1 MNAEQ
6 KKSTSRF
13 RSFFRR
19 NKPEEGESEAEKPDA
34 NVSKAKKPSRF
45 SMQFNKLR
53 NIRQTIR
60 ENEKRERALVTT
72 RIKVITFFVSLVTM
86 MAAFSFIPLFP
97 QPLPLLVAVLVAF
110 IIYQIPRVGMPIGCT
125 IIGLGLLYHLSFLNF
140 IAYIGYVPL
149 RIGFVGALLG
159 VLIIVPVVFCR
170 YRHAIAINLGILAAM
185 ALFFNSYYFLAIP
198 LILTAVVFF
207 KKEGTLAAVYYALIS
222 SPLLIYSYYQTII
235 TIPQSD
241 FWNYVSPPIFVPV
254 NSVYTQI
261 QSTMPDFR
269 LYTANIVVTQI
280 TNQFTTFPGVLG
292 RTLFSAFIQYRDSFP
307 GILMFVAILVGMI
320 LALTLLVGAFLKA
333 TNFGF
338 VDRISASIV
347 ATLATA
353 LFFLF
358 LGVLQTP
365 LAYSAK
371 VNGTTT
377 LLATLATLVFT
388 LPISLVNY
396 NPKKNATSD
405 MITEKANSLL
415 GQLQKFEQQLKTVK
429 SSIPVNVGT
438 TDVKMLLIKDKLND
452 ILTKAQNRFY
462 EPSEIDKIFED
473 LDKKVPLQID
483 DLVTELNA
491 ILREYQIF
499 VNTEYA
505 SWVGKLKD
513 EGLEFKGP
521 LKPHYEPDLPLDER
535 IVAIQ
540 EVLEAGRV
548 LAVDVIQAVGPI
560 YDITRALY
568 DQSLPKQSQ
577 AIGFA
582 KKKLDDQ
589 APFLAVQELYVA
601 LNNWRRQYGEEI
613 AKSTEYLKSS
623 LIPIINLSS
632 QSDRLSPVLGDKTPL
647 ILGDAKKA
655 QQIKAASEKK
665 PLNVLSLI
673 TIQDLLDGVLDLSKD
688 VFTILDKALNDQE
701 KSIEDM
707 LPTSNYL
714 WEKNATLNERMT
726 EALTVL
732 SSPKSKVNDIME
744 NLPKFEGYID
754 ECIQTLTIYN
764 ERREFLLNYPMA
776 KLTIEDQL
784 KLKSKLTV
792 SDLPFEQKFAAEYLR
807 VYYLQNFNDYEFDT
821 QNVWLTK
828 KT

>member
-1 MNAEQ
+1 
-6 KKSTSRF
+6 
-13 RSFFRR
+13 
-19 NKPEEGESEAEKPDA
+19 
-34 NVSKAKKPSRF
+34 
-45 SMQFNKLR
+45 
-53 NIRQTIR
+53 
-60 ENEKRERALVTT
+60 
-72 RIKVITFFVSLVTM
+72 
-86 MAAFSFIPLFP
+86 
-97 QPLPLLVAVLVAF
+97 
-110 IIYQIPRVGMPIGCT
+110 
-125 IIGLGLLYHLSFLNF
+125 
-140 IAYIGYVPL
+140 
-149 RIGFVGALLG
+149 
-159 VLIIVPVVFCR
+159 
-170 YRHAIAINLGILAAM
+170 
-185 ALFFNSYYFLAIP
+185 
-198 LILTAVVFF
+198 
-207 KKEGTLAAVYYALIS
+207 
-222 SPLLIYSYYQTII
+222 
-235 TIPQSD
+235 
-241 FWNYVSPPIFVPV
+241 
-254 NSVYTQI
+254 
-261 QSTMPDFR
+261 
-269 LYTANIVVTQI
+269 
-280 TNQFTTFPGVLG
+280 
-292 RTLFSAFIQYRDSFP
+292 
-307 GILMFVAILVGMI
+307 
-320 LALTLLVGAFLKA
+320 
-333 TNFGF
+333 
-338 VDRISASIV
+338 
-347 ATLATA
+347 
-353 LFFLF
+353 
-358 LGVLQTP
+358 
-365 LAYSAK
+365 
-371 VNGTTT
+371 
-377 LLATLATLVFT
+377 
-388 LPISLVNY
+388 
-396 NPKKNATSD
+396 
-405 MITEKANSLL
+405 MITEKANGLL

-452 ILTKAQNRFY
+452 ILTKAQKRFY

-483 DLVTELNA
+483 ELVTELNA

-499 VNTEYA
+499 VDTEYA

-513 EGLEFKGP
+513 EGLEFKGAM
-521 LKPHYEPDLPLDER
+521 KPHYEPDLPLDER

-601 LNNWRRQYGEEI
+601 LNNWRRQYGAEI

-701 KSIEDM
+701 KSIEGM

-792 SDLPFEQKFAAEYLR
+792 SDLPFEPKFAAEYLR